1 MLKKTVIRKNAY
13 YDSVTLM
20 SLTSKILGKEGVN
33 EAVITMA
40 TDMNKEQLRGVGLST
55 EDSDKASTSDLIL
68 AVSAQDQESLEAAFD
83 LIQELLSPKKNK
95 GKKGEEKAPES
106 IGEALEIMEDANMA
120 IISVPGAFAYR
131 EAKEAL
137 EKGLNVM
144 IFSDNVSI
152 EEEKELKEMG
162 RDKGLFVMGPDC
174 GTASIGGAGLCFAND
189 VRSGDIGIVG
199 ASGTG
204 LQEVMVQVHHMG
216 GGITH
221 GIGTGGRDLKEEIGG
236 IMMIEGI
243 RALSADEATKVMV
256 LVSKPPA
263 KSVGEKIFQELNQV
277 KKPVVVCFLDGE
289 APKDLP
295 GHIYF
300 VKGLFEAAEAAVS
313 LSQGKSLTKTP
324 LLEGFD
330 VSVFKSKLNENQ
342 KYLRGLYC
350 GGTLTAETLSI
361 LRDQIGGVT
370 SNVAKK
376 VEEKLNFKA
385 GYKGNVLIDLG
396 EDEFTVG
403 RPHPMI
409 EPSLRN
415 DHILREA
422 KDPSVGVILLDFELG
437 YGSHEDPAG
446 VTLTAIN
453 EAREAA
459 KVEGREIVFV
469 GYVLGTE
476 LDKQDYKLQRR
487 LLKEEGILIFDSNR
501 EAALA
506 AGMIIG

>member
-1 MLKKTVIRKNAY
+1 MIKKNAY

-20 SLTSKILGKEGVN
+20 SLTSKILGKDGVK

-40 TDMNKEQLRGVGLST
+40 TDMNKEQLRSVGLST
-55 EDSDKASTSDLIL
+55 EESDGAATSDLIL
-68 AVSAQDQESLEAAFD
+68 AVAADEEKSLDEAFE

-95 GKKGEEKAPES
+95 GRKGEEKAPES
-106 IGEALEIMEDANMA
+106 IEEALEILEDANIA
-120 IISVPGAFAYR
+120 LISVPGAFAYR

-137 EKGLNVM
+137 NQGLNVL

-152 EEEKELKEMG
+152 EEEKELKELG

-189 VRSGDIGIVG
+189 VRPGDIGIVG

-216 GGITH
+216 AGITH

-243 RALSADEATKVMV
+243 RALSLDEATKVMV
-256 LVSKPPA
+256 LISKPPA
-263 KSVGEKIFQELNQV
+263 KSVSEAIFKELEQV

-289 APKDLP
+289 EPKDMP
-295 GHIYF
+295 DHVKF
-300 VKGLFEAAEAAVS
+300 VKGLYEAAEVAVS
-313 LSQGKSLTKTP
+313 LSKGESLSPKV

-330 VSVFKSKLNENQ
+330 AQSYKKKLNAKQ
-342 KYLRGLYC
+342 KNLRGLYC
-350 GGTLTAETLSI
+350 GGTLTAEALSI
-361 LRDQIGGVT
+361 LRNELKDGIK
-370 SNVAKK
+370 SNVAKR
-376 VEEKLNFKA
+376 EDEKLKFTGNNT
-385 GYKGNVLIDLG
+385 GNVLMDLG

-422 KDPSVGVILLDFELG
+422 KDPSVGVILMDYELG

-446 VTLTAIN
+446 VSLTAIN
-453 EAREAA
+453 KAREIAA
-459 KVEGREIVFV
+459 TEGREIIFV
-469 GYVLGTE
+469 GYICGTE
-476 LDKQDYKLQRR
+476 LDRQDYKLQKR
-487 LLKEEGILIFDSNR
+487 LLSEEGILMFDSNK

-506 AGMIIG
+506 AGKIIA